1 MVTEAVLSFFRFFR
15 GFFYVFFCGI
25 ELETSGPVDAP
36 QVVSLQSG
44 AKALGRESDSERGL
58 SGTAKEETKKE
69 EDKISPGRACCEEWS
84 HSAIS

>member
-1 MVTEAVLSFFRFFR
+1 MLFF
-15 GFFYVFFCGI
+15 FFCGI
-25 ELETSGPVDAP
+25 ELETSDPVDAP

-58 SGTAKEETKKE
+58 SGTAKEERGKERKKE
-69 EDKISPGRACCEEWS
+69 EDKISPGTACCEEWS